1 MVEGRRARV
10 ACIGECM
17 IEMTLPDIQG
27 SSSRVGYA
35 GDTFNAAVYLKR
47 SAPDMRV
54 QYVTALGTDA
64 ASDCMMRMF
73 ESEGL
78 DTTLVERRPDR
89 LPGCY
94 AIVLAENGERSFLY
108 WRDRSAARTLFDPPA
123 SVTPA
128 HLNGADLVYL
138 SGITAA
144 ILSQQA
150 RAALIE
156 HLSRFRRQGG
166 LVAFDSNYRPR
177 LWPDRATAQ
186 QEIAAFW
193 SVCDVALP
201 SLDDEIA
208 LFGDTGPDEVIA
220 RLLKTGVTR
229 GALKQGAAGPLAIG
243 QQTPETVFAPA
254 DRVVDTTA
262 AGDSF
267 NGAYI
272 AALLKG
278 LDPAQC
284 LQAGHYIARKI
295 VAVHGAIAPR
305 DDVAPVTECQ

>member
-1 MVEGRRARV
+1 MVDGRPARV

-17 IEMTLPDIQG
+17 IEMTLPDIHG
-27 SSSRVGYA
+27 SGSRVGYA

-47 SAPDMRV
+47 SAPDLRV

-64 ASDCMMRMF
+64 ASDRMLRMF

-128 HLNGADLVYL
+128 HLDGADLVYL
-138 SGITAA
+138 SGITVA
-144 ILSQQA
+144 IMSPQA

-186 QEIAAFW
+186 KEISAFW

-208 LFGDTGPDEVIA
+208 LFGDAGPDAVIA
-220 RLLKTGVTR
+220 RLLKAGVTR
-229 GALKQGAAGPLAIG
+229 GALKRGAAGPLAIG
-243 QQTPETVFAPA
+243 HKVPETTFAAA

-278 LDPAQC
+278 LGPAQC
-284 LQAGHYIARKI
+284 LQAGHDMARK
-295 VAVHGAIAPR
+295 VVGVRGAITPR
-305 DDVAPVTECQ
+305 DGVGAGT

>member
-1 MVEGRRARV
+1 MTNENFSKYSEQAEKMLMGPTRDYVKLAMDYTEKLMEAQLE
-10 ACIGECM
+10 AAKTYSEIG
-17 IEMTLPDIQG
+17 L
-27 SSSRVGYA
+27 
-35 GDTFNAAVYLKR
+35 
-47 SAPDMRV
+47 
-54 QYVTALGTDA
+54 
-64 ASDCMMRMF
+64 
-73 ESEGL
+73 
-78 DTTLVERRPDR
+78 
-89 LPGCY
+89 
-94 AIVLAENGERSFLY
+94 
-108 WRDRSAARTLFDPPA
+108 
-123 SVTPA
+123 
-128 HLNGADLVYL
+128 
-138 SGITAA
+138 
-144 ILSQQA
+144 QQA

-229 GALKQGAAGPLAIG
+229 GALKRGAVGPLAIG
-243 QQTPETVFAPA
+243 HQTPETVFAPA